1 VPEPASVYDPPA
13 ITRRMLVG
21 AQPPVSWY
29 RTEKW
34 NEVAVV
40 PLPGEA
46 VPEDSVRLWEA
57 PLQLAATTV

>member
-1 VPEPASVYDPPA
+1 
-13 ITRRMLVG
+13 MLVG
-21 AQPPVSWY
+21 AQPPVSRY

-46 VPEDSVRLWEA
+46 APEDSVRSWEA